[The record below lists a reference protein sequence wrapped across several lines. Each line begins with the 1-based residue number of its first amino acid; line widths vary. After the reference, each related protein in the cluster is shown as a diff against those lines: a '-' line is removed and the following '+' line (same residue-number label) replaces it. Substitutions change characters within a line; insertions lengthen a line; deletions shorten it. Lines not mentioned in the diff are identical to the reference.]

1 MKTKI
6 IFENRNEN
14 AEQKN
19 VCKEFENEIKSEQEP
34 LYDCQIKYMA
44 KLSSLFGEKIN
55 FKDSVINTSFYNI
68 NHD

>member
-19 VCKEFENEIKSEQEP
+19 VSKEFENEIKKSIFLVLGERGYLTQNQYEGC
-34 LYDCQIKYMA
+34 LK
-44 KLSSLFGEKIN
+44 KLK
-55 FKDSVINTSFYNI
+55 T
-68 NHD
+68 